1 MRGSDVRVAS
11 DRTSCSV
18 GKVRPAPTGK
28 GGQDKDNTMPK
39 SDTALSSNSGLKTTI
54 TYSLAMSGLI
64 GLLAKAQARQIAS
77 DALPANTDAKP
88 SRKAAK

>member
-1 MRGSDVRVAS
+1 
-11 DRTSCSV
+11 
-18 GKVRPAPTGK
+18 
-28 GGQDKDNTMPK
+28 MPK
-39 SDTALSSNSGLKTTI
+39 SDTSPRASSAPTTTI
-54 TYSLAMSGLI
+54 TYSLAMTGLI

>member
-1 MRGSDVRVAS
+1 
-11 DRTSCSV
+11 
-18 GKVRPAPTGK
+18 
-28 GGQDKDNTMPK
+28 MPK
-39 SDTALSSNSGLKTTI
+39 SDTALSTNSGLKTTI

-77 DALPANTDAKP
+77 DTVPANADAEP